1 MLFLKCLRFFFHFM
15 DLKKSA
21 ITVVSLFR
29 KFAAVTRCKSVSLTN
44 QKNVIMAEIYQLPEN
59 GNSGNANIPFSIP
72 IGFGG
77 MGNNG
82 FGFGNGMNGIY
93 DLLGVAIIA
102 SLFGWG
108 GNGFGFGGNG
118 FGGAGGAGFISNQLN
133 NDSGRELIMNA
144 ITSQG
149 EASRTAIQTLSTM
162 LGQDFNLTNA
172 GIQSAQNTLN
182 QIANAQGMSTLQL
195 INAVQAGD
203 ANLASTIQK
212 CCCDNQLALCN
223 QTNTL
228 QNAINGVGN
237 QVQAKAAADQLAMC
251 NQTYALTD
259 TMNRNYLALDNKID
273 SLESSR
279 KDREITSL
287 TAQVA
292 KLESQNFTAGIV
304 QQAVAP
310 LNASINAIA
319 REVDD
324 IKCRMPETVS
334 VQYPNLQV
342 FNATPYVSGGF
353 YGQPWGGWNGF
364 GGNNFVF

>member
-1 MLFLKCLRFFFHFM
+1 M
-15 DLKKSA
+15 S
-21 ITVVSLFR
+21 
-29 KFAAVTRCKSVSLTN
+29 
-44 QKNVIMAEIYQLPEN
+44 EIYQLPD
-59 GNSGNANIPFSIP
+59 NSGNNNPTIPFSIP

-77 MGNNG
+77 IGNNG

-102 SLFGWG
+102 SLFGWNNG
-108 GNGFGFGGNG
+108 GFGFGGG

-144 ITSQG
+144 ITAQG

-162 LGQDFNLTNA
+162 VGQDFNLLNG

-212 CCCDNQLALCN
+212 CCCDNQLALCQ
-223 QTNTL
+223 QTNAL
-228 QNAINGVGN
+228 QNSINNVN
-237 QVQAKAAADQLAMC
+237 DNITATRAAQQLADC
-251 NQTYALTD
+251 QQTYALTD

-273 SLESSR
+273 QLESNR
-279 KDREITSL
+279 KDREITAL
-287 TAQVA
+287 TSEVA
-292 KLESQNFTAGIV
+292 TLKSQNFTTGVV

-310 LNASINAIA
+310 VIGQISALA

-324 IKCRMPETVS
+324 IKCNMPQTVP
-334 VQYPNLQV
+334 VQWPQLTAVNT
-342 FNATPYVSGGF
+342 TPYVSGGF
-353 YGQPWGGWNGF
+353 YGQPWGGFYGNGF
-364 GGNNFVF
+364 GNNVVF